1 MNDQVAFFNNVN
13 QIVFDYYSS
22 NNNEYINNYIKDSYF
37 DRLNNTKSIVLNYTD
52 YVNNVNNFNNLNNL
66 NIELNN
72 FEEYIIIVDV
82 LTFNKLNVM
91 KFNNY

>member
-1 MNDQVAFFNNVN
+1 MNDQVAFFNNAN

-22 NNNEYINNYIKDSYF
+22 MNNCVMNNYVKESYF
-37 DRLNNTKSIVLNYTD
+37 DRLNDTKSIVLNYTD
-52 YVNNVNNFNNLNNL
+52 YVNNVNNL

-72 FEEYIIIVDV
+72 IELNNLEEYIIVVDMI
-82 LTFNKLNVM
+82 TFNKLNVM

>member
-1 MNDQVAFFNNVN
+1 MNDQVGFFNNVN

-52 YVNNVNNFNNLNNL
+52 YVNNVNTFNNL

>member
-52 YVNNVNNFNNLNNL
+52 YVNNVNTFNNL